1 MKKMMIV
8 GVAAA
13 MLLAGGAMAQTATS
27 GAAAGSNSTSGATSG
42 SVSGAVTG
50 PSNSASG
57 AAAQTGASQATTGG
71 STANLGLTQNS
82 TNINPADVTIRSAPA
97 LGNIGIVTG
106 NVCAIS
112 AAAGGSFIGTGIML
126 GASWES
132 MMCETRHRAALMAN
146 MGDQSAAKELM
157 CGSDK
162 AIYDAYKTAGRP
174 CAFRADWEPKGTTP
188 VASQLPA
195 GPQIAAPAPQPMPS
209 RTFNAKAFSN
219 VTDCLNG
226 SVSADERNACST
238 AFTTRASLALR
249 ATN

>member
-1 MKKMMIV
+1 MKKMMIA

-13 MLLAGGAMAQTATS
+13 MLIAGGAMAQTATS
-27 GAAAGSNSTSGATSG
+27 GAAAGSNSNSGATSG

-57 AAAQTGASQATTGG
+57 AAAQTGASTASTGG
-71 STANLGLTQNS
+71 SQANLGLTQNS
-82 TNINPADVTIRSAPA
+82 VNYNPSDVTIRSAPA

-146 MGDQSAAKELM
+146 MGDQQAAKELM

-174 CAFRADWEPKGTTP
+174 CVMRPEWEPKGTTP

-195 GPQIAAPAPQPMPS
+195 GPQIAAPAPAPQPVRAFDP
-209 RTFNAKAFSN
+209 KAFSN

-226 SVSADERNACST
+226 SVSKDERDSCSKGF
-238 AFTTRASLALR
+238 ATRGALALR
-249 ATN
+249 ASN